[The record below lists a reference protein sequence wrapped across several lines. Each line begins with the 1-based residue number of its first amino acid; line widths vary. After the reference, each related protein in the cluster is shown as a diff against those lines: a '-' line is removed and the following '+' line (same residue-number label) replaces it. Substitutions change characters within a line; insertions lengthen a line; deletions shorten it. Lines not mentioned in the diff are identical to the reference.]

1 MTATQIQ
8 TVGISDDTTDF
19 PWVILLKDIV
29 KTYGIGDVTV
39 RALDGVTLG
48 IKRGEYVAVM
58 GASGGGKSTL
68 MNIIGC
74 LDEPTSG
81 RYLLDGVDV
90 SRLKE
95 WNLAEIRNRLV
106 GFVFQSFNLVPRTT
120 ALANVELPLVYAGV
134 KRRERVERARHALD
148 VVGLAERADHL
159 PTELSGGQQQRVA
172 IARAICTDPAIIL
185 ADEPT
190 GALDSTS
197 SAGVLEIFDRLNDE
211 GRTVILIT
219 HDADVAAHA
228 HHQLRMRDG
237 RIVEE
242 TWGAGVRAGVAE
254 LVR

>member
-1 MTATQIQ
+1 MSNID
-8 TVGISDDTTDF
+8 VSSDSSEF
-19 PWVILLKDIV
+19 PWVILLKDVV
-29 KTYGIGDVTV
+29 KTYGIGDITV
-39 RALDGVTLG
+39 RALDGVSLG
-48 IKRGEYVAVM
+48 IRRGEYVAVM

-90 SRLKE
+90 SRLRE

-106 GFVFQSFNLVPRTT
+106 GFVFQSFNLVPRTS

-134 KRRERVERARHALD
+134 KRKERLERALHALD
-148 VVGLAERADHL
+148 VVGLADRAHHL

-190 GALDSTS
+190 GALDSHS

-211 GRTVILIT
+211 GRTVVLIT
-219 HDADVAAHA
+219 HDADVATHA

-242 TWGAGVRAGVAE
+242 TWSGTSGRPKVAE